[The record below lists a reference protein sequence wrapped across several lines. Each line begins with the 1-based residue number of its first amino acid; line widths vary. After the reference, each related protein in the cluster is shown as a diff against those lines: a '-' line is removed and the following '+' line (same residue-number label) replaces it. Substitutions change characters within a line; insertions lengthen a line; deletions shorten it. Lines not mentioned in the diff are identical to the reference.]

1 MIEEIINVLQNKMKS
16 LATLSEDLFKE
27 LQENKMTTDERLSKS
42 LQYFKFSGQVEELSF
57 AINTIRI
64 ALTKDKVCKEKEEI
78 QEEKCACN
86 CEKNHDN
93 TKHTEEEDEEFEKI
107 KKQLEV
113 LKQYIPEEIKD
124 AIDNINMWYEKQNEH
139 DEDIISLKDY
149 KKYIKAILVVVHKTK
164 EESDVWNKIMDQIIL
179 ISKMITIGE

>member
-42 LQYFKFSGQVEELSF
+42 LQYFKFSGQVEELNF

-86 CEKNHDN
+86 CEKNHNN
-93 TKHTEEEDEEFEKI
+93 TKHTEEDDEEFEKI

-113 LKQYIPEEIKD
+113 LKQYVPNEIKE
-124 AIDNINMWYEKQNEH
+124 AIDNFNFWYENIPNSEQCSLNEYKQ
-139 DEDIISLKDY
+139 
-149 KKYIKAILVVVHKTK
+149 YIKAILVVVYKTK
-164 EESDVWNKIMDQIIL
+164 RESDVWNKIMDQIII
-179 ISKMITIGE
+179 ISKMIKIEQ

>member
-64 ALTKDKVCKEKEEI
+64 AITKDKICKE
-78 QEEKCACN
+78 QEEKG
-86 CEKNHDN
+86 E
-93 TKHTEEEDEEFEKI
+93 
-107 KKQLEV
+107 
-113 LKQYIPEEIKD
+113 
-124 AIDNINMWYEKQNEH
+124 
-139 DEDIISLKDY
+139 
-149 KKYIKAILVVVHKTK
+149 
-164 EESDVWNKIMDQIIL
+164 NK
-179 ISKMITIGE
+179 

>member
-86 CEKNHDN
+86 CEKNHD
-93 TKHTEEEDEEFEKI
+93 
-107 KKQLEV
+107 
-113 LKQYIPEEIKD
+113 KD
-124 AIDNINMWYEKQNEH
+124 
-139 DEDIISLKDY
+139 
-149 KKYIKAILVVVHKTK
+149 
-164 EESDVWNKIMDQIIL
+164 
-179 ISKMITIGE
+179 